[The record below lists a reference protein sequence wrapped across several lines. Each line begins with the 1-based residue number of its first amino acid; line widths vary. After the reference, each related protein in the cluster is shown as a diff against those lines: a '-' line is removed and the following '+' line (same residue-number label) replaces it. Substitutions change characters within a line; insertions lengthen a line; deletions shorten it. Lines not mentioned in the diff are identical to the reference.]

1 MRSVGAYD
9 PRGAAVEIPR
19 HSMGSPARCGHDRT
33 PLARDRRRQNRL
45 IIGDTRAHRQRRNGF
60 GGEREA
66 IGEIVAIPAAALPP
80 HLSNRCFPT
89 CPSHRNR
96 SRSTAGNHFTVLS
109 IGGLAGALSRSHFDG
124 LSLNSYDT
132 GDGQRR
138 RIADRQGHG
147 RQVVTALCLTPGWLG
162 FDLHVGCFFSKIYS
176 PYGL

>member
-1 MRSVGAYD
+1 MIEHREPAIVADKIASSSVTQERTGN
-9 PRGAAVEIPR
+9 AATASAASGKR
-19 HSMGSPARCGHDRT
+19 
-33 PLARDRRRQNRL
+33 LARSWPFL
-45 IIGDTRAHRQRRNGF
+45 
-60 GGEREA
+60 
-66 IGEIVAIPAAALPP
+66 LPLC
-80 HLSNRCFPT
+80 HLTYRICFPT

-96 SRSTAGNHFTVLS
+96 SRSTAENHFTVLS

>member
-1 MRSVGAYD
+1 VTQERTGN
-9 PRGAAVEIPR
+9 AATASAASGKR
-19 HSMGSPARCGHDRT
+19 
-33 PLARDRRRQNRL
+33 LARSWPFLLPLCHLTYRIDAFQPVQAIEIDRDQRL
-45 IIGDTRAHRQRRNGF
+45 
-60 GGEREA
+60 GE
-66 IGEIVAIPAAALPP
+66 
-80 HLSNRCFPT
+80 
-89 CPSHRNR
+89 
-96 SRSTAGNHFTVLS
+96 NHFAVS